1 MKYITVTTAMVFA
14 AIFLGTTVVLAES
27 EKKEA
32 CEETRMSCLKKHP
45 YTRGQF
51 GSYGWS
57 PQVVEKCG
65 KVYQSCMKAKK

>member
-1 MKYITVTTAMVFA
+1 MKYITVTIAF
-14 AIFLGTTVVLAES
+14 GTILIGSTLALADS

-32 CEETRMSCLKKHP
+32 CEEIRMSCLKKHP

-51 GSYGWS
+51 GTYGWS

-65 KVYQSCMKAKK
+65 KVYQSCIKAKK

>member
-1 MKYITVTTAMVFA
+1 
-14 AIFLGTTVVLAES
+14 LALADS

-32 CEETRMSCLKKHP
+32 CEEIRMSCLKKHP

-51 GSYGWS
+51 GTYGWS

-65 KVYQSCMKAKK
+65 KVYQSCIKAKK